1 MIQRIQSVW
10 LFLAALAAFAGF
22 TLSFFSGNI
31 ILADKTKVF
40 QHLNAVSNIGILLLT
55 ALVGALALLAIF
67 LYKNRKLQLRISV
80 AGCILSVINIIL
92 YYLQT
97 QKFVPG
103 EGSYNITALVTI
115 LVPVFFLLAARGIS
129 NDQKLVKSLD
139 RLR

>member
-22 TLSFFSGNI
+22 KLAFFSGNI
-31 ILADKTKVF
+31 VIADKSKVF
-40 QHLNAVSNIGILLLT
+40 QHLNATSNIGILLLT
-55 ALVGALALLAIF
+55 ALIGALALLALF
-67 LYKNRKLQLRISV
+67 LYKNRRLQLRMSL
-80 AGCILSVINIIL
+80 AGLMLAIINIIL

-103 EGSYNITALVTI
+103 EGSYNITAIVTL
-115 LVPVFFLLAARGIS
+115 LVPIFFLLASRGIN